1 MNILLNNSKIIDYEK
16 SIKEDF
22 LKLEAMNLRY
32 EEISY
37 FIELVKE
44 KLIYQNMC
52 MKKPKIIAIGT
63 SIPEEII
70 YASGNTPYWVMG
82 GSLSTI
88 GWSDNL
94 VPRDTDS
101 ISRSLLGV
109 LINDNFEIAKKS
121 LIIIPVMS
129 DSFRKITYILKN
141 EGYNIHNVYIPDIKT
156 EFTLEDW
163 NRQIDECIQTIEKYT
178 KKFITKKALK
188 NAHIKVSNAKFQIQN
203 FLKLT
208 EDNINISSIHRTLIL
223 YSYYCIEDIEEWT
236 SKLKKLNDKL
246 MNDRLILNEKEYR
259 GNVIVI
265 GSPIYYPNFKI
276 PFLLEDVKLNM
287 VGLFDYSTQKFNIP
301 QGKNNSEYI
310 NNCFLYDTSSS
321 YANNNTMYSYIED
334 IVKNQNIKVDG
345 VVYHIIKGQLDFDF
359 ELEKFEKLFTEYD
372 IPVFRLETDYNYQ
385 DIEQLRIRME
395 AFSEVLEQK
404 NIQRRKNINEG
415 TKNW

>member
-22 LKLEAMNLRY
+22 LKLETMDVRY
-32 EEISY
+32 GEINY
-37 FIELVKE
+37 FIDLVKE

-52 MKKPKIIAIGT
+52 MEKPKIIAIGT

-70 YASGNTPYWVMG
+70 YASGNTPYWIMG

-109 LINDNFEIAKKS
+109 LLNDNFEMAKKS

-129 DSFRKITYILKN
+129 DSFRKITYLLKN
-141 EGYNIHNVYIPDIKT
+141 EGYNIHNVYIPAIKT
-156 EFTLEDW
+156 DFTLDEW
-163 NRQIDECIQTIEKYT
+163 NRQIDECIQAIEKYT

-188 NAHIKVSNAKFQIQN
+188 NAHIKVSNAKRQIQN

-208 EDNINISSIHRTLIL
+208 EDNINISSIHRTLII
-223 YSYYCIEDIEEWT
+223 YSYYCIQDIEEWT
-236 SKLKKLNDKL
+236 NQLKKLNDKI
-246 MNDRLILNEKEYR
+246 MNDKLILNGKEYR

-265 GSPIYYPNFKI
+265 GSPIYYPNFKV

-287 VGLFDYSTQKFNIP
+287 VGIFDYSTQKLSIP
-301 QGKNNSEYI
+301 PGESSSEHI

-321 YANNNTMYSYIED
+321 YANNYTMYTYIENLIKD
-334 IVKNQNIKVDG
+334 GTTKVDG

-359 ELEKFEKLFTEYD
+359 ELEKFEKLFAQYD

-404 NIQRRKNINEG
+404 NI
-415 TKNW
+415 TKEKKL